1 MGKRADLKKLNDLLG
16 LKQQQMGVVEA
27 RLEAREAVEQGR
39 ETIRQGRTI
48 MLFTVVTI
56 IFVSHS
62 NPFSRSNC
70 LFNRAN
76 TSNRCRCHLSRVF
89 LV

>member
-1 MGKRADLKKLNDLLG
+1 MLTIQLNDLLG

-39 ETIRQGRTI
+39 ETVRQGRTI

-56 IFVSHS
+56 IFVS
-62 NPFSRSNC
+62 
-70 LFNRAN
+70 
-76 TSNRCRCHLSRVF
+76 
-89 LV
+89 

>member
-1 MGKRADLKKLNDLLG
+1 MRVHANSKKLNDLLG

-39 ETIRQGRTI
+39 ETLRQGRTI

-56 IFVSHS
+56 IFVS
-62 NPFSRSNC
+62 PFSPVSMIFQNK
-70 LFNRAN
+70 L
-76 TSNRCRCHLSRVF
+76 TH
-89 LV
+89 